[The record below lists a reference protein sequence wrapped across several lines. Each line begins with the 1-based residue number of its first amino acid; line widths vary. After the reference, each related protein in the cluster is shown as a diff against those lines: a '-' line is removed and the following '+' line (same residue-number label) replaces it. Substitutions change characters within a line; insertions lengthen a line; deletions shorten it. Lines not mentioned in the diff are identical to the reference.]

1 MLLEDATTDEI
12 WDELDRRNF
21 TVFLGIVR
29 VLDGERIEIWRRSN
43 GSFVMLFG
51 LLKAELLELEKLYLD
66 REGDTASD
74 DAMEAGDEQT

>member
-1 MLLEDATTDEI
+1 MNVLLEDATTDEI
-12 WDELDRRNF
+12 WNELERRNF

-51 LLKAELLELEKLYLD
+51 LLKAELLELEKVYLAS
-66 REGDTASD
+66 EVETGSD
-74 DAMEAGDEQT
+74 DEM